1 MKKISTLLLAAILVA
16 TIGQAQTYSVTSN
29 KTWSSSYPTSCI
41 NCTFN
46 ISSGVTLTIDRNITL
61 QNAKFTGGNI
71 IVNNNTINLQTSG
84 GGKTYF
90 TNTDVVVN
98 NASSITASSP
108 VYITNSVFTFNGT
121 SKFTTQ
127 NLLELTNSRL
137 NFYGNANYLATGGP
151 VNLKANSMMV
161 AGDGLLSSR
170 AYLYFNGPLLS
181 LYDNSALIIANNNNY
196 YFNWHTYYAADLSK
210 MITTTGNNKNCGT
223 GFPNSCS
230 TPIVYGPVNLMP
242 SGLSVGNSL
251 PVVLSD
257 FSVRPNNSHI
267 ELSWTTDMESNTA
280 RFEVERSTDGV
291 KWTTIATIAA
301 KGNSSIVSK
310 YASVDKTP
318 AAGIN
323 YYRLKMVDLDN
334 SHDFSEVKSIKTI
347 ASANV
352 RVYPNPAK
360 DVVNISLPATAASL
374 RFLNTAGQ
382 ILHERRSV
390 NGNSTI
396 SIDVTN
402 YNAGTYMVQVINTDG
417 TSRNNVLLIAK

>member
-16 TIGQAQTYSVTSN
+16 TIGQAQTYNVTTN
-29 KTWSSSYPTSCI
+29 KTWSSSYPTSCN

-46 ISSGVTLTIDRNITL
+46 ISNGVMLTIDRNITL
-61 QNAKFTGGNI
+61 QNAKFIGGNI
-71 IVNNNTINLQTSG
+71 TVNNNTINLQTSG

-90 TNTDVVVN
+90 TNTNVVVN

-108 VYITNSVFTFNGT
+108 AYITNSVFTFNGT

-127 NLLELTNSRL
+127 NLLEMTNSRL

-181 LYDNSALIIANNNNY
+181 VFDNSALIVANNNNY
-196 YFNWHTYYAADLSK
+196 YFNWSPYFAADLFRLNF
-210 MITTTGNNKNCGT
+210 TTSNNKNCGT

-230 TPIVYGPVNLMP
+230 MPVVYGPVNLMP

-257 FSVRPNNSHI
+257 FSVRLNNSQV
-267 ELSWTTDMESNTA
+267 ELSWTTDMESNSA

-291 KWTTIATIAA
+291 KWTTIATITA
-301 KGNSSIVSK
+301 KGNSSIVTK

-334 SHDFSEVKSIKTI
+334 THDFSEVKSIKTI

-360 DVVNISLPATAASL
+360 DVVNISLPATAAL
-374 RFLNTAGQ
+374 VRFLNTAGQ
-382 ILHERRSV
+382 ILQERKSV

>member
-1 MKKISTLLLAAILVA
+1 MKKISTLLLPAILVA
-16 TIGQAQTYSVTSN
+16 TIGQAQTYNVTTN

-46 ISSGVTLTIDRNITL
+46 ISDGVTLTIDRNITL
-61 QNAKFTGGNI
+61 QNAKFNGGNI
-71 IVNNNTINLQTSG
+71 TVNDNTVTLQTSG

-90 TNTDVVVN
+90 TNTTATVN
-98 NASSITASSP
+98 NASRIISSSP
-108 VYITNSVFTFNGT
+108 LYITNSVFTFKGT
-121 SKFTTQ
+121 SKLTTQ
-127 NLLELTNSRL
+127 NLLEMVNSRL
-137 NFYGNANYLATGGP
+137 NFYGDANYLATGGP
-151 VNLKANSMMV
+151 VNLKNNSMMV
-161 AGDGLLSSR
+161 AGDGLLSSK
-170 AYLYFNGPLLS
+170 AYLYFNGPLLNVF
-181 LYDNSALIIANNNNY
+181 DNSALIIANNNNY
-196 YFNWHTYYAADLSK
+196 YFNWSPYSAADLSK
-210 MITTTGNNKNCGT
+210 MIVTTSNNKNCGT

-230 TPIVYGPVNLMP
+230 MPVVYGPVNLMP
-242 SGLSVGNSL
+242 SGISVGNFL

-257 FSVRPNNSHI
+257 FSVRLNNSQVA
-267 ELSWTTDMESNTA
+267 LTWTTDMESNSA
-280 RFEVERSTDGV
+280 RFEVERSIDGV
-291 KWTTIATIAA
+291 KWTTIATVAA
-301 KGNSSIVSK
+301 KGNSGIASK

-334 SHDFSEVKSIKTI
+334 TYDFSEVKSIKTI
-347 ASANV
+347 TSDNV

-360 DVVNISLPATAASL
+360 DIVNISLPATAASV

-382 ILHERRSV
+382 ILQERKSV

-402 YNAGTYMVQVINTDG
+402 YNAGNYMVQVINTDG